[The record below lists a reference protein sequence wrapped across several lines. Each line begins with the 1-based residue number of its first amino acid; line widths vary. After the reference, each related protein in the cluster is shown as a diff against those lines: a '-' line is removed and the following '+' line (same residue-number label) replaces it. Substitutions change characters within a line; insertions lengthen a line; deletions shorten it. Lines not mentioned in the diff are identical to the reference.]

1 MRSALG
7 ISAGTEVVC
16 SALLTTTPNGNQA
29 FEYRV
34 MTADDEANTD
44 LGDLVA
50 SSIDLMTTH
59 VHTETIHP
67 AGIAVAYRTKEQ
79 TQAIR
84 SAVGSRRRDLHLVP
98 EAAAAIAYL
107 RSTGE
112 VAQNAT
118 IATFDL
124 GASGLTI
131 NVLDQVDGTVL
142 DSRRTT
148 AVSGSTI
155 DALVAGH
162 LLAEHYARERGER
175 PGNSLLTSRARVAKE
190 HLSTND
196 AVTVDHVA
204 GRPLQLTR
212 VDFEAIIGDQLDD
225 AAEFAKSVFDDAERR
240 PEIVAVIGGGANIP
254 AVRTRLADALEIPI
268 LGVDEPEAVI
278 AKGAALLADSAG
290 PLSFPVVSVGADAAA
305 GTFSKVAGALI
316 GAFVVVGLIIGY
328 GVQALTPSPDDTSGV
343 SPAVTSGLQTTDSQV
358 AVTSEPAPPIE
369 TETGPSFPTY
379 ESAQVPTTTARRV
392 DPPVVTTTIVRP
404 PITTTPPPPSTT
416 TTPKKPGP
424 TLRPAPDL
432 PLIPWP
438 EIEKWL
444 PRPPQLGPTDSVT
457 ETNATTESSA
467 PESPEPPFAP
477 TPFGLLPH

>member
-1 MRSALG
+1 MRTALG
-7 ISAGTEVVC
+7 ISAGSEVVC
-16 SALLTTTPNGNQA
+16 SALLTTSPNGNQA

-59 VHTETIHP
+59 VHAETIHP

-98 EAAAAIAYL
+98 EATAAIAYL

-112 VAQNAT
+112 IAQNST

-148 AVSGSTI
+148 AISGTEI
-155 DALVAGH
+155 DTLVAGH

-175 PGNSLLTSRARVAKE
+175 PGNALLTSRARVAKE

-196 AVTVDHVA
+196 AVTIDHVA

-212 VDFEAIIGDQLDD
+212 DEFEDIIGDLLGD

-254 AVRTRLADALEIPI
+254 AVRTSLADALEMPI

-343 SPAVTSGLQTTDSQV
+343 SPAGTSGLQTTESQV
-358 AVTSEPAPPIE
+358 AATTVPATPIE
-369 TETGPSFPTY
+369 TETGPAFPTY
-379 ESAQVPTTTARRV
+379 ESAQVPTTTVRRV
-392 DPPVVTTTIVRP
+392 DPPVVTTTVRP
-404 PITTTPPPPSTT
+404 PTTTVPPSTT

-424 TLRPAPDL
+424 TLQPAPDL

-444 PRPPQLGPTDSVT
+444 PRPPQLGPTDTVT
-457 ETNATTESSA
+457 ETNATTETPIPVPGTSFGR
-467 PESPEPPFAP
+467 PPF
-477 TPFGLLPH
+477 G